1 MLGTSSIPAN
11 EGRSAQIEQRMEE
24 AKIRLDLNDDQVDQ
38 VSPLLEES
46 IRARKKVLSSYGID
60 LENRSGPQSRIG
72 IRQARAMRKE
82 LGAIQEDTLNELSG
96 ILSEQQMEELKM
108 MQEERKAEVRE
119 RIRAQRGGG

>member
-1 MLGTSSIPAN
+1 
-11 EGRSAQIEQRMEE
+11 MEE
-24 AKIRLDLNDDQVDQ
+24 AKLRLDLTDDQVDQ
-38 VSPLLEES
+38 VSPVLEES
-46 IRARKKVLSSYGID
+46 LRARKKVLSSYGID

-82 LGAIQEDTLNELSG
+82 LGAIQEETLNELSG
-96 ILSEQQMEELKM
+96 ILSAQQMEELKM